1 MQDRFTRQALQALKL
16 AKATAQSWKHSY
28 IGTEHIL
35 AGLLKEKEGTAGRIL
50 EEFGVEEEALEQLIN
65 KLIAPSSEILVAE
78 RTPVYS
84 PRARKLVELAV
95 HEAENQQENEAG
107 TEHLL
112 LAMLKETDCVAT
124 RLLYTMGVNIQKL
137 YTALLNAMGIEN
149 PALAEELQNTKAKG
163 QKGSATPT
171 LDQYSR
177 DLTVMASEGRLDP
190 VVGRDKEIIRLIQI
204 LSRRSKNN
212 PCLVGEP
219 GVGKT
224 AIVEGLAQKIVN
236 GMVPDSVKDKRVVV
250 LDMSGMVAGSKYR
263 GEFEE
268 RIRNVID
275 EVRANKGIL
284 LFIDELHTIIGAGGA
299 EGALDASNILKPS
312 LSRGEIQLIGA
323 TTQEEYRRYIEKD
336 AALERRFQPV
346 TVEEPT
352 EQETLEILKGLRP
365 YYEKHHGVTIEDEAL
380 EAAVKMSVR
389 YINDRFLPDKAIDII
404 DEAASKVQLDGYR
417 SVPEIDQFEAEI
429 REILQQ
435 KELAIKKADLSM
447 AKELQQRQNEIEEQI
462 QSCKVK
468 EERRNKRKHL
478 TVTENS
484 VADIVSDWTKIP
496 VKKLTD
502 GETKRLAALEKEL
515 HKRVIGQD
523 EAVKAVAQA
532 VKRGRVGL
540 KDPHRPIGSFLFLG
554 PTGVGK
560 TELSKALAEAVFGSD
575 QAMIRVDMSEY
586 MEKHSVSKLIGSPP
600 GYVGYDEGGQLS
612 EKVRRN
618 PYSVL
623 LFDEIE
629 KAHPDVFNIL
639 LQVLDDGHI
648 TDAHGRKVDFKQTII
663 IMTSNMGAQA
673 IIEPKKLGFMSE
685 KDDRQDYERMKSGV
699 MEEVRRLFKPEFLN
713 RIDEIMVFHP
723 LKKPEIK
730 KIVNILLKNLEKRCE
745 EQLGIE
751 LKISESVKDYLA
763 ESGFDSKYGARPLR
777 RAIQN
782 RLENPMAN
790 KILDG
795 GIKTG
800 DTVKIQLLKKEIH
813 FVPVREEKETKAK
826 SKKDVKS

>member
-1 MQDRFTRQALQALKL
+1 M
-16 AKATAQSWKHSY
+16 
-28 IGTEHIL
+28 I
-35 AGLLKEKEGTAGRIL
+35 GLLGEEEGTAGKVL
-50 EEFGVEEEALEQLIN
+50 EEFSVEADRLLALVD
-65 KLIAPSSEILVAE
+65 KLIAPPETTIE
-78 RTPVYS
+78 RDPGYS
-84 PRARKLVELAV
+84 PRAKKLIDNALE
-95 HEAENQQENEAG
+95 EAEAMHAERAG

-137 YTALLNAMGIEN
+137 YAGILTAMGLDNEAI
-149 PALAEELQNTKAKG
+149 AEEFQSAKAMRNK
-163 QKGSATPT
+163 KATSTPT

-177 DLTVMASEGRLDP
+177 DLTALAADGRLDP
-190 VVGRDKEIIRLIQI
+190 VVGREKEIARLIQI
-204 LSRRSKNN
+204 LSRRTKNN

-224 AIVEGLAQKIVN
+224 AIAEGLAQRIVS
-236 GMVPDSVKDKRVVV
+236 GMVPDTVKNKRVVV
-250 LDMSGMVAGSKYR
+250 LDLSGMVAGSKYR

-268 RIRNVID
+268 RIRNVVD
-275 EVRANKGIL
+275 EVREHQGIL

-323 TTQEEYRRYIEKD
+323 TTLEEYRKYIEKD

-346 TVEEPT
+346 TVDEPSEE
-352 EQETLEILKGLRP
+352 EAVAILKGLRP
-365 YYEKHHGVTIEDEAL
+365 YYEKHHGVKIEDEAL
-380 EAAVKMSVR
+380 DAAVKMSVR

-404 DEAASKVQLDGYR
+404 DEAASKVQLAGYK
-417 SVPEIDQFEAEI
+417 STPEMEVLELEIKDLLKEKEEAIKDADLERARNAQERQRQVEAEI
-429 REILQQ
+429 AKL
-435 KELAIKKADLSM
+435 KTKADR
-447 AKELQQRQNEIEEQI
+447 K
-462 QSCKVK
+462 
-468 EERRNKRKHL
+468 NKKKPL
-478 TVTENS
+478 VVTEAS

-496 VKKLTD
+496 VQRLTE
-502 GETKRLAALEKEL
+502 GETKRLAHLEKEL
-515 HKRVIGQD
+515 HKRVIGQED
-523 EAVKAVAQA
+523 AVKAVAQA

-540 KDPHRPIGSFLFLG
+540 KDPNRPIGSFLFLG

-560 TELSKALAEAVFGSD
+560 TELSKALADSVFGSE

-618 PYSVL
+618 PYSVI

-663 IMTSNMGAQA
+663 IMTSNAGAQA
-673 IIEPKKLGFMSE
+673 IIEPKRLGFISNEDE
-685 KDDRQDYERMKSGV
+685 KQDYERMKSGV
-699 MEEVRRLFKPEFLN
+699 MEEVRRMFKPEFLN
-713 RIDEIMVFHP
+713 RIDEIMVFHA
-723 LKKPEIK
+723 LTKEHIK
-730 KIVNILLKNLEKRCE
+730 KIVTILLKKLEDRCQ
-745 EQLGIE
+745 EQMEIT
-751 LKISESVKDYLA
+751 LKVTNSVKEHLA
-763 ESGFDSKYGARPLR
+763 EAGFDSKYGARPLR

-782 RLENPMAN
+782 KIEDQLANEILE
-790 KILDG
+790 G
-795 GIKTG
+795 HIKRG
-800 DTVKIQLLKKEIH
+800 DIVQVQLNKKEVR
-813 FVPVREEKETKAK
+813 FV
-826 SKKDVKS
+826 VK

>member
-1 MQDRFTRQALQALKL
+1 MQKRFTRQAENALLL
-16 AKATAQSWKHSY
+16 AKKAAQSLKHTY

-35 AGLLKEKEGTAGRIL
+35 IGLLREKDGTAGRIL
-50 EEFGVEEEALEQLIN
+50 EEFHVEEEQLSSLIQ
-65 KLIAPSSEILVAE
+65 KLIAPPDTLAPE
-78 RTPVYS
+78 RPPEYS
-84 PRARKLVELAV
+84 PRARRLIESAV
-95 HEAENQQENEAG
+95 SEASAQKEEKAG
-107 TEHLL
+107 TEHIL
-112 LAMLKETDCVAT
+112 LAMLKETDSVAT
-124 RLLYTMGVNIQKL
+124 RLLHTMGVNIQKL
-137 YTALLNAMGIEN
+137 YAAVLAAMGVEGESG
-149 PALAEELQNTKAKG
+149 AEGMQTARTLKNR
-163 QKGSATPT
+163 KGSGTPV

-177 DLTVMASEGRLDP
+177 DLTAMAAEGKLDP
-190 VVGRDKEIIRLIQI
+190 VVGRDREIARLIQI
-204 LSRRSKNN
+204 LSRRTKNN

-224 AIVEGLAQKIVN
+224 AIAEGLAQKIVS
-236 GMVPDSVKDKRVVV
+236 GMVPDTVKNKRVVV
-250 LDMSGMVAGSKYR
+250 LDLSGMVAGSKYR

-268 RIRNVID
+268 RIRNVVN
-275 EVRANKGIL
+275 EVRENRGVL

-323 TTQEEYRRYIEKD
+323 TTLEEYRKYIEKD

-352 EQETLEILKGLRP
+352 EEEALEILKGLRP
-365 YYEKHHGVTIEDEAL
+365 YYEKHHGVVIEDSAL

-389 YINDRFLPDKAIDII
+389 YITDRFLPDKAIDII
-404 DEAASKVQLDGYR
+404 DEAASKVQIGGYR
-417 SVPEIDQFEAEI
+417 ASAGTEPLEQEIRDAEAE
-429 REILQQ
+429 
-435 KELAIKKADLSM
+435 KEEAIKHADIEKARE
-447 AKELQQRQNEIEEQI
+447 ARRRQNEAKEKLEKYRIR
-462 QSCKVK
+462 
-468 EERRNKRKHL
+468 EERKNKRKPL

-496 VKKLTD
+496 VQRLTE
-502 GETKRLAALEKEL
+502 GETKRLAHLEKEL

-540 KDPHRPIGSFLFLG
+540 KDPSRPIGSFLFLG

-560 TELSKALAEAVFGSD
+560 TELSKALAEAVFGSE

-663 IMTSNMGAQA
+663 IMTSNAGAQA
-673 IIEPKKLGFMSE
+673 IIEPKKLGFMSGEDE
-685 KDDRQDYERMKSGV
+685 KQDYERMKSNV

-713 RIDEIMVFHP
+713 RIDEIMVFHT
-723 LKKPEIK
+723 LNKQHIR
-730 KIVNILLKNLEKRCE
+730 KIVSLLLKNLENRCQ
-745 EQLGIE
+745 EQMDIR
-751 LKISESVKDYLA
+751 LKITDSVKDYLA
-763 ESGFDSKYGARPLR
+763 EAGFDSKYGARPLR
-777 RAIQN
+777 RAIQTK
-782 RLENPMAN
+782 LEDTLAN
-790 KILDG
+790 EILEGKI
-795 GIKTG
+795 KRG
-800 DTVKIQLLKKEIH
+800 DTVKVQLHQKKLKFI
-813 FVPVREEKETKAK
+813 PVSSE
-826 SKKDVKS
+826 KKDS

>member
-1 MQDRFTRQALQALKL
+1 MQEKFTRQAKAALKL
-16 AKATAQSWKHSY
+16 AESAARSWKHSY

-35 AGLLKEKEGTAGRIL
+35 VGLLDEQEGTAGKIL
-50 EEFGVEEEALEQLIN
+50 EEFGVDREKLESLIT
-65 KLIAPSSEILVAE
+65 KLIAPSGVLVAE
-78 RTPVYS
+78 KSAGYS
-84 PRARKLVELAV
+84 PRAQKVREQAV
-95 HEAENQQENEAG
+95 KEAEKQNEDLAG

-112 LAMLKETDCVAT
+112 LAMLKETDCVGT

-137 YTALLNAMGIEN
+137 YSAVLAAAGIDTNAI
-149 PALAEELQNTKAKG
+149 PEELQMSKN
-163 QKGSATPT
+163 QKGKQGSTTLT

-177 DLTVMASEGRLDP
+177 DLTAMAADGNLDP
-190 VVGRDKEIIRLIQI
+190 VVGRDKEIARLIQI
-204 LSRRSKNN
+204 LSRRTKNN

-224 AIVEGLAQKIVN
+224 AIVEGLAQRIIS
-236 GMVPDSVKDKRVVV
+236 GMVPESVKNKRVVV
-250 LDMSGMVAGSKYR
+250 LDLSGMVAGSKYR

-268 RIRNVID
+268 RIRNVING
-275 EVRANKGIL
+275 VRSNQGIL

-323 TTQEEYRRYIEKD
+323 TTLEEYRKYIEKD

-346 TVEEPT
+346 TVEEPS
-352 EQETLEILKGLRP
+352 EEETIEILKGLRP
-365 YYEKHHGVTIEDEAL
+365 YYEKHHGVAIEDSAL
-380 EAAVKMSVR
+380 EAAVKMSER

-404 DEAASKVQLDGYR
+404 DEAASKVRLGGCR
-417 SVPEIDQFEAEI
+417 MAPEVDALELELHEI
-429 REILQQ
+429 Q
-435 KELAIKKADLSM
+435 KDKEKAVKQADLSL
-447 AKELQQRQNEIEEQI
+447 AKELQARQREIETEI
-462 QSCKVK
+462 SKYKEK
-468 EERRNKRKHL
+468 EERRNKRKKIS
-478 TVTENS
+478 VTETS
-484 VADIVSDWTKIP
+484 VADIISDWTKIP
-496 VKKLTD
+496 VQRLTE
-502 GETKRLAALEKEL
+502 GETKRLARLEKEL
-515 HKRVIGQD
+515 HKRVIGQE

-540 KDPHRPIGSFLFLG
+540 KDANRPIGSFLFLG

-560 TELSKALAEAVFGSD
+560 TELSKALAEAVFGSE

-663 IMTSNMGAQA
+663 IMTSNAGAQA
-673 IIEPKKLGFMSE
+673 IIEPKKLGFLSNNDE
-685 KDDRQDYERMKSGV
+685 KQDYERMKSGV

-723 LKKPEIK
+723 LNKTHIK
-730 KIVNILLKNLEKRCE
+730 KIVNIMLKTLEKRCK
-745 EQLGIE
+745 EQLDIQ
-751 LKISESVKDYLA
+751 LKITESVKDFLA
-763 ESGFDSKYGARPLR
+763 EAGFDSKYGARPLR
-777 RAIQN
+777 RAIQTK
-782 RLENPMAN
+782 LEDPMAN
-790 KILDG
+790 ALLEG
-795 GIKTG
+795 TIKRG
-800 DTVKIQLLKKEIH
+800 DTVRIQLHQKEIH
-813 FVPVREEKETKAK
+813 FTPLSEDEKKPK
-826 SKKDVKS
+826 SKKAIKS

>member
-50 EEFGVEEEALEQLIN
+50 EEFGVEDEALEQLIN

-149 PALAEELQNTKAKG
+149 PALAEELQNTKAKE

-177 DLTVMASEGRLDP
+177 DLTVMAAEGRLDP

-404 DEAASKVQLDGYR
+404 DEASSKVQLGSYR

-447 AKELQQRQNEIEEQI
+447 AKELHQRQNEIEEQI
-462 QSCKVK
+462 QSCKMK

-496 VKKLTD
+496 VKKLTG

-515 HKRVIGQD
+515 HKRVIGQE

-540 KDPHRPIGSFLFLG
+540 KDPQRPIGSFLFLG

-560 TELSKALAEAVFGSD
+560 TELSKALAEAVFGSE

-663 IMTSNMGAQA
+663 IMTSNVGAQA

-685 KDDRQDYERMKSGV
+685 RDDKQDYERMKSGV

-782 RLENPMAN
+782 RLEDPLAN

-800 DTVKIQLLKKEIH
+800 DVVKVQLQKKEIH
-813 FVPVREEKETKAK
+813 FVPVREEKVTKAK
-826 SKKDVKS
+826 SKKDIKS

>member
-1 MQDRFTRQALQALKL
+1 MIKLLKNANVYAPEKLGKKDILIEGEKILLMQDSIEGYEGLPGVETYDLEGKIVVPAYIDMHVHITGGGGEQGPASRVPESQLSEFFKNGITTVVGLLGTDGVTRSVENLV
-16 AKATAQSWKHSY
+16 AKARALTEEGMTVYTLTSSYGYPPTTLTGSVERDIILVPPMIGVKVAVSDHRSSNPGGEELIALATAARR
-28 IGTEHIL
+28 
-35 AGLLKEKEGTAGRIL
+35 AGLLSNTPG
-50 EEFGVEEEALEQLIN
+50 
-65 KLIAPSSEILVAE
+65 LV
-78 RTPVYS
+78 
-84 PRARKLVELAV
+84 
-95 HEAENQQENEAG
+95 
-107 TEHLL
+107 
-112 LAMLKETDCVAT
+112 
-124 RLLYTMGVNIQKL
+124 TMH
-137 YTALLNAMGIEN
+137 MGD
-149 PALAEELQNTKAKG
+149 G
-163 QKGSATPT
+163 
-171 LDQYSR
+171 
-177 DLTVMASEGRLDP
+177 EGRLDP

-404 DEAASKVQLDGYR
+404 DEAASKVQLGGYR

-462 QSCKVK
+462 QSCKAK

-586 MEKHSVSKLIGSPP
+586 MEKHSVAKMIGSPP
-600 GYVGYDEGGQLS
+600 GYVGHDDGGQLS
-612 EKVRRN
+612 EQVRRH
-618 PYSVL
+618 PYSVV

-648 TDAHGRKVDFKQTII
+648 TDSQGRKVDFSNTVI
-663 IMTSNMGAQA
+663 IMTSNAGAQS
-673 IIEPKKLGFMSE
+673 IIDPKKLGFNTKE
-685 KDDRQDYERMKSGV
+685 DAAGDYKRMKNNV
-699 MEEVRRLFKPEFLN
+699 MNEIKFIFRPEFLN
-713 RIDEIMVFHP
+713 RIDEILVFHP
-723 LKKPEIK
+723 LTTEQMQ
-730 KIVNILLKNLEKRCE
+730 KIVGLMCKELVKRAK
-745 EQLGIE
+745 EQLGIH
-751 LKISESVKDYLA
+751 LTIRDSVKKHIVETGMDK
-763 ESGFDSKYGARPLR
+763 KYGARPLR
-777 RAIQN
+777 RAVQN
-782 RLENPMAN
+782 QLEDKLAEA
-790 KILDG
+790 ILSGEIGRDMDVVAG
-795 GIKTG
+795 MS
-800 DTVKIQLLKKEIH
+800 KKEIK
-813 FVPVREEKETKAK
+813 FT
-826 SKKDVKS
+826 